1 MHANWLFF
9 ATAQPARALV
19 AVLLALM
26 IALVAAGFLGRVPLA
41 YNVRNL
47 LVRWR
52 TTLLTGAAFV
62 LVTALLVVMLAFVDG
77 MARLTEASGQP
88 ANVIVLSE
96 GSTDEM
102 FSNLGFSD
110 TGDIERQPGVAR
122 DRSNRPLVS
131 KETYLVV
138 NQPLPTPPGQR
149 QKRRFTQVRG
159 IEDPLASARVHDIEL
174 LPGGKWFSEAGVQPL
189 PGGDGKRPEAAIQA
203 VVGEGMAAQLG
214 SDRGRPTLTMGDVFE
229 LQTRRWVVVGV
240 MKSRGSTFGSE
251 IWAKRDI
258 VGPMF
263 GKTTYTS
270 IVLRAT
276 DAQAAKALAK
286 DLTERFTKAAI
297 LAQTETD
304 YFAKLSETNKQ
315 FTFAIGFVTVFM
327 AVGGAFGVANTM
339 FAAISARVKDL
350 GVLRILGFTRG
361 QILVSLLLES
371 LLLALVGGAIGC
383 ALGSLVNG
391 AQATSI
397 VSGGQGGGKFV
408 VLELAVSLDTLLV
421 GMLLALVM
429 GLVGGLAPAASA
441 MRLRP
446 LESMR

>member
-1 MHANWLFF
+1 
-9 ATAQPARALV
+9 
-19 AVLLALM
+19 
-26 IALVAAGFLGRVPLA
+26 
-41 YNVRNL
+41 
-47 LVRWR
+47 
-52 TTLLTGAAFV
+52 
-62 LVTALLVVMLAFVDG
+62 
-77 MARLTEASGQP
+77 
-88 ANVIVLSE
+88 
-96 GSTDEM
+96 
-102 FSNLGFSD
+102 
-110 TGDIERQPGVAR
+110 
-122 DRSNRPLVS
+122 
-131 KETYLVV
+131 
-138 NQPLPTPPGQR
+138 
-149 QKRRFTQVRG
+149 
-159 IEDPLASARVHDIEL
+159 VHDIVL
-174 LPGGKWFSEAGVQPL
+174 LRGGKWFSVAGVQPL
-189 PGGDGKRPEAAIQA
+189 PGGAGARPEAAIQA
-203 VVGEGMAAQLG
+203 VIGEGMAAQLG
-214 SDRGRPTLTMGDVFE
+214 SDRGRPTLTVGDVFE
-229 LQTRRWVVVGV
+229 LQTRRWIVVGV

-270 IVLRAT
+270 IVLRAL
-276 DAQAAKALAK
+276 DAKAAKALAK

-429 GLVGGLAPAASA
+429 GLVGGLVPAASA